1 MRKFNKRI
9 LSLFLSTAMLVSLAA
24 CNKTKGDEK
33 KSGKEGKTE
42 QKSAFRLETLKLQGE
57 TNWGMSNPFLQDP
70 RGPGTSKVKMIFDS
84 LLDEDEKG
92 IISWLAKEWKV
103 EGDEYIFK
111 IYENAKWHDGKPL
124 TTEDIGFSIDYYR
137 KHNPINSRIGTG
149 DKMLVKS
156 YKIVSPTEIRIKA
169 AKQNANTLK
178 SIGGFLI
185 IPKHIWEKV
194 ENPKTFT
201 TPEAFIG
208 SGPYKWGKYDG
219 ANGSYEFIANEEYYG
234 RKPVAKRVLF
244 VPVSDPLLAF
254 ENGEIDIT
262 NVPVDLMDKYK
273 KNDKI
278 GMIEKTNDS
287 GYKLILNM
295 DKQPAFKDINARK
308 ALYYALNRQS
318 IADKVFRG
326 LAVPA
331 SAGYVPVTNAFYTD
345 KVEKYN
351 YEPAKAKEILSP
363 LNINVEILSS
373 NSGSDIKIMELI
385 KNDLE
390 AAGVK
395 VTLKSVDGK
404 TRDEKVLKHDFQFAL
419 VGNGGWG
426 RTPDYLRTLF
436 SDKSKYVGKNPHS
449 MGPVGYSNEAM
460 TKLAEDQLLETN
472 MEKRKELLQE
482 LQVMISKEVPL
493 IVITTQ
499 SSFVMFKKDY
509 YKDWVKTYDYQQ
521 LEQNR
526 MSYVEK

>member
-42 QKSAFRLETLKLQGE
+42 QKSAFRLETLKLQGG

-70 RGPGTSKVKMIFDS
+70 RGPGTSKIKMIFDS

-178 SIGGFLI
+178 NIGGFLI

-351 YEPAKAKEILSP
+351 YEPAKAKE
-363 LNINVEILSS
+363 N
-373 NSGSDIKIMELI
+373 
-385 KNDLE
+385 
-390 AAGVK
+390 
-395 VTLKSVDGK
+395 
-404 TRDEKVLKHDFQFAL
+404 F
-419 VGNGGWG
+419 
-426 RTPDYLRTLF
+426 
-436 SDKSKYVGKNPHS
+436 
-449 MGPVGYSNEAM
+449 
-460 TKLAEDQLLETN
+460 
-472 MEKRKELLQE
+472 
-482 LQVMISKEVPL
+482 
-493 IVITTQ
+493 IT
-499 SSFVMFKKDY
+499 FE
-509 YKDWVKTYDYQQ
+509 YKC
-521 LEQNR
+521 
-526 MSYVEK
+526 